1 MIDKIKEWLKA
12 LEEIFQTLIS
22 LIEIIKTYPSFFL
35 VLALLVSFYSFF
47 YWYANYYPATIA
59 KAYFEAIG
67 FQRHDQAWELLT
79 QDYRNRRWSSQDIF
93 RKAYATS
100 APYEFLRVTP
110 KETSYRIYPT
120 LFAKS
125 LRFEAEYVLTERFT
139 QEDIKKPE
147 QKINSLWLQIQHPK
161 NYDQLIDGT
170 LDQTADMNPS
180 LPLRRYYKT
189 IVMLKRI
196 KPILPKWLI
205 YHMDFVEQGLKKP
218 RDSQ

>member
-1 MIDKIKEWLKA
+1 MA
-12 LEEIFQTLIS
+12 IS
-22 LIEIIKTYPSFFL
+22 PLNFVRTIALIETIKKYPSFFII
-35 VLALLVSFYSFF
+35 LASLGSLYSFF

-67 FQRHDQAWELLT
+67 SQEYDHAWKLLAP
-79 QDYRNRRWSSQDIF
+79 DYRNRRWNSQDSF
-93 RKAYATS
+93 RKSYATS
-100 APYEFLRVTP
+100 APYELLIVTP
-110 KETSYRIYPT
+110 KETSYWIYPT

-125 LRFEAEYVLTERFT
+125 LHFEAEYVLTERFT
-139 QEDIKKPE
+139 KEDINKPE

-189 IVMLKRI
+189 IVILKRG
-196 KPILPKWLI
+196 KSILSKWLI
-205 YHMDFVEQGLKKP
+205 YHMDFAERGLKQLLQG
-218 RDSQ
+218 SQ